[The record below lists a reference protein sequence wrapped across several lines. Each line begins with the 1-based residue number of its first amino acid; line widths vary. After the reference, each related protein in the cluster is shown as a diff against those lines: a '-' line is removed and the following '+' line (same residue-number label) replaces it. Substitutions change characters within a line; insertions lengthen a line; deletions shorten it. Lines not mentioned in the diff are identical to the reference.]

1 LSGAVFG
8 VARSEASTTRGRTPS
23 RDDRTQH
30 EASQI
35 ISNASSPPNSGSGR
49 EGLALDQR
57 LSGVKAQR
65 ELDGRAK
72 HLDFESEMAA
82 LP

>member
-1 LSGAVFG
+1 MFGA
-8 VARSEASTTRGRTPS
+8 ARSEAPATKLRAFARRFGTRYETP
-23 RDDRTQH
+23 
-30 EASQI
+30 QI